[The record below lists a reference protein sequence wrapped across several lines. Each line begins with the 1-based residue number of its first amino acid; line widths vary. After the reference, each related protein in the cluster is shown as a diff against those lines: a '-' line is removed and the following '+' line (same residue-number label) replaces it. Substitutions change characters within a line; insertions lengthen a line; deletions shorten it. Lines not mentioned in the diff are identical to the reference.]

1 KEEFREMTVIKS
13 YKHELYTVTINK
25 LALNA
30 KDDKR
35 IVLENKIDTVPYG
48 YKNEAKSDILDELN
62 KLGNFDIII
71 TFNEGSQGRIKVL
84 NDLGIKLGQNC
95 VYTLRQIDE
104 DRVRKAEKAGEEET
118 KQARKRAR
126 MVRKKLID
134 DDKAKEQD
142 YEAGMF

>member
-1 KEEFREMTVIKS
+1 MYSYKYLDKNPVRCKGIKRSVVNKTINIENLKRCLFEDKEEFREMTVIKS

-62 KLGNFDIII
+62 KLGNFD
-71 TFNEGSQGRIKVL
+71 
-84 NDLGIKLGQNC
+84 
-95 VYTLRQIDE
+95 
-104 DRVRKAEKAGEEET
+104 
-118 KQARKRAR
+118 
-126 MVRKKLID
+126 M
-134 DDKAKEQD
+134 
-142 YEAGMF
+142 